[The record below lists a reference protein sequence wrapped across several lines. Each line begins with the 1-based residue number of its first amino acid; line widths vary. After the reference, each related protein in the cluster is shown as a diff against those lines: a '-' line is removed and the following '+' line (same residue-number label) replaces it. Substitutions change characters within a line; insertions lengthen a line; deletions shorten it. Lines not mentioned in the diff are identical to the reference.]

1 MFLKWGVFQVGWKCL
16 IAKATQTIIASSVN
30 RTTSQTQREQVCF
43 TSQTRSAERR
53 SPVRGVQLWE
63 CPGVAVV
70 QSLPAVPCL
79 PRSHLEGASNPASI
93 RQATGPFCCGWSGR
107 GEEENMVKIMRR
119 WTWSVPTVKP
129 QPKQM
134 WFHWGSRVCVRGC
147 ISTKDGGTWERNTM
161 LVYII
166 NLLCGGQC
174 GVIFATYVFLPQ
186 LKC

>member
-1 MFLKWGVFQVGWKCL
+1 MFRKWGVFQVGWKCL

-107 GEEENMVKIMRR
+107 GEEENMVKIMWR
-119 WTWSVPTVKP
+119 WTEVFP
-129 QPKQM
+129 QLTLSLNKCD
-134 WFHWGSRVCVRGC
+134 FIGEVEYVCVGVLVPKMVAHERGILC
-147 ISTKDGGTWERNTM
+147 WYIS
-161 LVYII
+161 
-166 NLLCGGQC
+166 
-174 GVIFATYVFLPQ
+174 
-186 LKC
+186 